1 MLTRDQKEASLR
13 AALAIAKEYAAS
25 GGGNQS
31 VSVMVRNVYN
41 TVNRIK
47 EEIEQTEV
55 QNPPLPS
62 AESRRP
68 DKPASPCSLID
79 SSSLSGG
86 SSRVFV
92 PSSRST

>member
-1 MLTRDQKEASLR
+1 MITKDQKEASLR

-55 QNPPLPS
+55 QNPPPS
-62 AESRRP
+62 VSSRRA
-68 DKPASPCSLID
+68 DEAAVRE
-79 SSSLSGG
+79 GG
-86 SSRVFV
+86 D
-92 PSSRST
+92 

>member
-1 MLTRDQKEASLR
+1 MITKDQKEASLR

-47 EEIEQTEV
+47 EEIEQTAE
-55 QNPPLPS
+55 QNPSPPVG
-62 AESRRP
+62 SRR
-68 DKPASPCSLID
+68 AGEAAVRE
-79 SSSLSGG
+79 GG
-86 SSRVFV
+86 D
-92 PSSRST
+92 